1 MAENRGETERMNGL
15 MKNHVVFKLKIETEM
30 FSDYSPLE
38 KAQFSEGI
46 PGIHI
51 DWNLQGQLEEMDKLV
66 FSVWLKKPALQL
78 NMTPIL

>member
-1 MAENRGETERMNGL
+1 
-15 MKNHVVFKLKIETEM
+15 MKYHVVYKLKIETEM
-30 FSDYSPLE
+30 FSDYYSPLE

-51 DWNLQGQLEEMDKLV
+51 DWSLQGQLEEMDKLM
-66 FSVWLKKPALQL
+66 FSVWIRKPALQL

>member
-1 MAENRGETERMNGL
+1 
-15 MKNHVVFKLKIETEM
+15 M

-51 DWNLQGQLEEMDKLV
+51 DWNLQGQLKEMDKLV

>member
-51 DWNLQGQLEEMDKLV
+51 D
-66 FSVWLKKPALQL
+66 
-78 NMTPIL
+78 